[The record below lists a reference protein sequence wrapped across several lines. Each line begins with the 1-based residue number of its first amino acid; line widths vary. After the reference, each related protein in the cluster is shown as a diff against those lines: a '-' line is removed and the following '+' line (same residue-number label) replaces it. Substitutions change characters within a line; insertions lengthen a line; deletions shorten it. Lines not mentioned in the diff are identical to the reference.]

1 MDTKLFLEVIIK
13 FLTGLIGVGILV
25 FLPAGTLHYFNGW
38 LFMGLLFIPMF
49 IAGIFLLLK
58 NPNLLRRRLDVK
70 EKEREQKEVLIYSGI
85 MFLTG
90 FITAGLSYRYGFG
103 QLPDIVVIISSIL
116 FVIAYVLYAEVLR
129 ENSYLS
135 RTIKVEKQQEVV
147 DTGLYRIVCHPM
159 YSITIFLFLMIPLI
173 LGSLPSFIIFLI
185 YPFILIKRIKNEE
198 AVLEKELKGYS
209 EYKKIVK
216 YRLIPFI
223 W

>member
-1 MDTKLFLEVIIK
+1 MDKRLFFQAIAK
-13 FLTGLIGVGILV
+13 FLLGFIMVGLLIFI
-25 FLPAGTLHYFNGW
+25 PAGTIKYWNGW

-49 IAGIFLLLK
+49 VAGIFLLLK

-70 EKEREQKEVLIYSGI
+70 EKEQEQKEVLIYSGI

-90 FITAGLSYRYGFG
+90 FITAGLSYRYAFG

-147 DTGLYRIVCHPM
+147 DTGFYRIVRHPM